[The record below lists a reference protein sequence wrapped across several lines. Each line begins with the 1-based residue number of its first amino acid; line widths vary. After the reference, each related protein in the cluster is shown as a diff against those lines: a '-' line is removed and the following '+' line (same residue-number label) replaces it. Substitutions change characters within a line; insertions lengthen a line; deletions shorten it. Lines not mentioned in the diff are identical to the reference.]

1 LIAFKEKKYL
11 TPQKQNDWLGFVILN
26 KKNLIEGQA
35 KFSVL
40 GCGAKNVAVRQT
52 SVKQTSQ
59 SKKVESNNCW
69 VKQMLKSD
77 KHHIQTDVIVKQ
89 TSQSNKRHSQ
99 TNVTVRETSQLRKR
113 QSQTNITV
121 RETSQLKHVVV
132 RQTSQ

>member
-69 VKQMLKSD
+69 VKQLLS
-77 KHHIQTDVIVKQ
+77 QTNVEVRQ
-89 TSQSNKRHSQ
+89 TSYSNRRHSQ
-99 TNVTVRETSQLRKR
+99 TNVTVK
-113 QSQTNITV
+113 
-121 RETSQLKHVVV
+121 
-132 RQTSQ
+132 QTSQSEKRRS